1 MKHFFATLPLIALFI
16 SAPVWLSAQ
25 DLASTVP
32 TTKPGV
38 TTPSTTPCILPV
50 QVSFGQ
56 LVVNGQRY
64 LTIKESASAKNDS
77 ALEKLYI
84 PVTRKEYLQQAKAE
98 LTDMKNSIVAGW
110 KLQVRVR
117 PAAVQEAEKK
127 ANIEQLKAMYTGVDL
142 EVRMRIY
149 LRNYKTDEQYLKE
162 NTDKETAGPL
172 GTLRLIDN
180 LLSHMSATELSKPAI
195 VSVPSPEFEGFEDG
209 KTDNMLI
216 RMDAAHSDKSL
227 SEVKEHE
234 LLVSAR

>member
-16 SAPVWLSAQ
+16 SAPVLLSAQ
-25 DLASTVP
+25 DLAGTLP
-32 TTKPGV
+32 ATKPGI
-38 TTPSTTPCILPV
+38 TPTATACTLPV
-50 QVSFGQ
+50 QPSFGQ
-56 LVVNGQRY
+56 LRVNGQRY
-64 LTIKESASAKNDS
+64 LTIKESEAAKFDS
-77 ALEKLYI
+77 AVEKFYT

-98 LTDMKNSIVAGW
+98 LTDMKNSIVEGW

-127 ANIEQLKAMYTGVDL
+127 ANIDELKAMYSGVDL

-172 GTLRLIDN
+172 STLRLIDN
-180 LLSHMSATELSKPAI
+180 LLAHMSATDLSKPAI
-195 VSVPSPEFEGFEDG
+195 VSVPSPDFQGFEDG

-216 RMDAAHSDKSL
+216 RMDAAHSDRSL
-227 SEVKEHE
+227 SEVKDQE

>member
-1 MKHFFATLPLIALFI
+1 MLN
-16 SAPVWLSAQ
+16 AQ
-25 DLASTVP
+25 DLAGTLP
-32 TTKPGV
+32 ATKHGIATSCTSP
-38 TTPSTTPCILPV
+38 I
-50 QVSFGQ
+50 QVSLGQ
-56 LVVNGQRY
+56 LMVNGQRY
-64 LTIKESASAKNDS
+64 MTIKATGSANNISTLKN
-77 ALEKLYI
+77 LYI

-98 LTDMKNSIVAGW
+98 LTGMKNSIVEGW

-127 ANIEQLKAMYTGVDL
+127 ANIDQLKAMYSGADL

-172 GTLRLIDN
+172 STLRLIDD
-180 LLSHMSATELSKPAI
+180 LLAHMSATELSKPAI
-195 VSVPSPEFEGFEDG
+195 VSVPSPDFQGFEDG

-216 RMDAAHSDKSL
+216 RMDAAHSDRSL
-227 SEVKEHE
+227 SEVKEQE